1 MPPPFRPAN
10 DAHPPSTTGVLV
22 VSFLAVALLAYAGW
36 VWVVLGVL
44 MWH

>member
-10 DAHPPSTTGVLV
+10 DPHPPSATALLV

-36 VWVVLGVL
+36 MCVVLSVL

>member
-10 DAHPPSTTGVLV
+10 DACPPSTSALLV
-22 VSFLAVALLAYAGW
+22 VACVAVALLASAGW

-44 MWH
+44 VWH